1 MARAI
6 RFCRTFCTLHKLKS
20 TRPRENST
28 RNACNSRMAVC
39 NTCYCRMALC
49 FLTDITCKKVWH
61 KSYTSGHWPTAYG
74 TEPVSALTLA
84 LFYCSA
90 TALYNFCFFC
100 LCSLQI
106 LFFLGF
112 RQWRSRAESVAE
124 SYILTQPSDFHC
136 FGELELGPRQA
147 LAHMCWPVAIHK
159 GRDYRNCRASELSN
173 CQVSGLVF
181 SWFTKLSKIQKKWRH
196 CKRRF

>member
-1 MARAI
+1 MLLSHGLVFFDWHNVQKSMTQIIYLGPLAHCLWHWA
-6 RFCRTFCTLHKLKS
+6 CQCTD
-20 TRPRENST
+20 TG
-28 RNACNSRMAVC
+28 A
-39 NTCYCRMALC
+39 
-49 FLTDITCKKVWH
+49 FLLLSDC
-61 KSYTSGHWPTAYG
+61 
-74 TEPVSALTLA
+74 
-84 LFYCSA
+84 
-90 TALYNFCFFC
+90 ALYKFCFFY